1 MVFFC
6 CNLQIP
12 VEQQGDG
19 PEKKITRLAIGVDG
33 GFDPDA
39 GRKKFDIKDTQQIVI
54 LPEFVTIPWPND
66 NLPEKV
72 WIYIYS
78 ICISSWWFF

>member
-1 MVFFC
+1 MD
-6 CNLQIP
+6 
-12 VEQQGDG
+12 QQGDG

-39 GRKKFDIKDTQQIVI
+39 GRKKYDIKDHQHIVI

-66 NLPEKV
+66 DLPEKV
-72 WIYIYS
+72 LYFHIAVKVLVL
-78 ICISSWWFF
+78 F